1 MISTRTSL
9 RIAKAVEFPLASKI
23 QFYPKQP
30 LDRVRWV
37 AARLRERALLRQP
50 GLKVDDVASLRQ
62 ATHRHGDDL
71 LRMPVLNPDC
81 VLMPIPDDMPPGILT
96 SWC

>member
-1 MISTRTSL
+1 MISANTCSWTAR
-9 RIAKAVEFPLASKI
+9 AVEFPLASTI

-37 AARLRERALLRQP
+37 AARHKERILLSQL
-50 GLKVDDVASLRQ
+50 GLKLSDADCLLAARNC
-62 ATHRHGDDL
+62 HGEDL

-81 VLMPIPDDMPPGILT
+81 VLLDVPPEMLSQIPPW
-96 SWC
+96 S